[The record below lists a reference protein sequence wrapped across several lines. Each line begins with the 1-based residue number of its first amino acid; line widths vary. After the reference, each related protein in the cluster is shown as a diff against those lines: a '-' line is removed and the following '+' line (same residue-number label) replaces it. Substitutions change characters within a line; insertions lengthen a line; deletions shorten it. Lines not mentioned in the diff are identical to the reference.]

1 MKKRRLA
8 ENGTRVRQSAAAV
21 AQVTVEMNTTPS
33 AQQQVR
39 HTILTMY
46 SYMLPTTC
54 MLPAMLTNMVRVMYC
69 MLYQR

>member
-8 ENGTRVRQSAAAV
+8 EANGIRVRQSAAAV

-46 SYMLPTTC
+46 SYMLPTNC
-54 MLPAMLTNMVRVMYC
+54 MLPAMLINMV
-69 MLYQR
+69 